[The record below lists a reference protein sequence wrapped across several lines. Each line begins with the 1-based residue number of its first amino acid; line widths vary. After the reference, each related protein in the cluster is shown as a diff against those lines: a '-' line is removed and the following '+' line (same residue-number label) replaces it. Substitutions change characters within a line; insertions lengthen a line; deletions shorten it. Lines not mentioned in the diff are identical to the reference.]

1 MELIDYIDNY
11 IWLVDEAIT
20 VYGSY
25 KVINYGMQNL
35 SYIQDLQD
43 KIQRGHVINIE
54 RELIKDFPDAAILK
68 RRLDFLEMK
77 LDGHLIEF
85 EEGEGNDFLGD
96 SFEREKFFIEK
107 LGEKDGVEYALRLH
121 FILSWLNDDRIRLLN
136 MIDRLRCM
144 DKKNDKSNNILLPA
158 ELDTDEAKSLFQEI
172 KYCVQDGFLY
182 SWTGTSSLFGYF
194 VDIVSDT
201 LNVRP
206 SNGHIPWKIFKIAFQ
221 RSDSDIATAKQ
232 AVNDYRNKGL
242 SEPEGFLDIKKACK
256 KFCK

>member
-11 IWLVDEAIT
+11 IRLVDEVII

-25 KVINYGMQNL
+25 KVINYGIQNL

-54 RELIKDFPDAAILK
+54 RELITDFPDASILK

-85 EEGEGNDFLGD
+85 EEGKGNDLLGD

-107 LGEKDGVEYALRLH
+107 LGKKDGAEYALRLH

-144 DKKNDKSNNILLPA
+144 DKKKRQI
-158 ELDTDEAKSLFQEI
+158 
-172 KYCVQDGFLY
+172 
-182 SWTGTSSLFGYF
+182 
-194 VDIVSDT
+194 
-201 LNVRP
+201 
-206 SNGHIPWKIFKIAFQ
+206 Q
-221 RSDSDIATAKQ
+221 RYIITCRIRYQ
-232 AVNDYRNKGL
+232 
-242 SEPEGFLDIKKACK
+242 
-256 KFCK
+256 

>member
-54 RELIKDFPDAAILK
+54 RELIKDFPDTAILK

-85 EEGEGNDFLGD
+85 KEGEGNDFLGD

-121 FILSWLNDDRIRLLN
+121 FILSWLNDDRICLLN
-136 MIDRLRCM
+136 MIDRLRHM
-144 DKKNDKSNNILLPA
+144 DKKNDKSNNILLPV
-158 ELDTDEAKSLFQEI
+158 ELDTDEAKKILQRGVDANFLDNNFQPIRGNMTKYQIKRFAELASLELKINEKWKVFGSLWNIKNLGQIKDYEANLNSLKIIESLFPKE
-172 KYCVQDGFLY
+172 
-182 SWTGTSSLFGYF
+182 
-194 VDIVSDT
+194 IVSKA
-201 LNVRP
+201 
-206 SNGHIPWKIFKIAFQ
+206 I
-221 RSDSDIATAKQ
+221 
-232 AVNDYRNKGL
+232 KG
-242 SEPEGFLDIKKACK
+242 K
-256 KFCK
+256 